1 MQSYTLITEN
11 GLIIKCILSTKTVQV
26 LKNEYDVR
34 LKKCSNKT
42 ENLKWFL
49 VCGK

>member
-1 MQSYTLITEN
+1 MNEYTLITEN
-11 GLIIKCILSTKTVQV
+11 GLIINCILSDKIVKV

-42 ENLKWFL
+42 KNQK
-49 VCGK
+49 